1 LAVTIAEF
9 RSSRAAMD
17 GQIVALRAVIEAK
30 DGELASATC
39 ASRQPYTS
47 RHARHE
53 AHRHSSRNHTKS
65 VRTVLVNQFAQM
77 IQNQKFLE
85 LLRLRRAI
93 SWLTDAGFV
102 EYRGFHNSFG
112 HVAFRQL

>member
-1 LAVTIAEF
+1 
-9 RSSRAAMD
+9 M
-17 GQIVALRAVIEAK
+17 IEAK
-30 DGELASATC
+30 GGELASATC
-39 ASRQPYTS
+39 VSRQPYTS

-85 LLRLRRAI
+85 LLRLRCVI
-93 SWLTDAGFV
+93 SWLTDAGTPID
-102 EYRGFHNSFG
+102 RFG
-112 HVAFRQL
+112 KRSEFRVGLLPTCLPRQASAVRLAN